1 MLSEAHGV
9 LQNNVRV
16 LQLSG
21 LWPPTPRRMRG
32 WALVFPLYTAALYAC
47 FLAVL
52 AVVLQLA
59 YLSQRDINDLTYAL
73 IVVMS
78 HVGVLFK
85 MTHFLY
91 NRAAYLQLVHRL
103 NGLVRQSVTDVQ
115 SDPQGVL
122 SACHMKAM
130 RLTFYTFAYL
140 ALTGLTWYLVPIVDA
155 IRSGSEGRRL
165 PVVNP
170 QWIDNTDTALYA
182 VGYVVQFPSIFYFV
196 ALSVGLDGF
205 FATTM
210 IHVAAQL
217 QLLSLRLSRLNEGGS
232 PLSALTTSSD
242 EHKRH
247 VSSTAVLGMQGIDG
261 SEGMYQQL
269 VQEIKRHQEIV
280 SFVKSLEAVMSP
292 VAFVQF
298 LFSVGSICVT
308 LFQSTFNPRPD
319 VVLKCA
325 MYLPTP
331 AFQIYMYCWCG
342 HDIMEEGARVSL
354 AAYSCAWTGASKR
367 SKDALRMLACSTQ
380 RPLLLRAGKIYP
392 VSKAT
397 FLSMI
402 NASYSLFAVLQ
413 QMRAR

>member
-1 MLSEAHGV
+1 
-9 LQNNVRV
+9 
-16 LQLSG
+16 
-21 LWPPTPRRMRG
+21 MRG
-32 WALVFPLYTAALYAC
+32 RARLFALYTAALYAC
-47 FLAVL
+47 FAAVL
-52 AVVLQLA
+52 LMALQLA
-59 YLSQRDINDLTYAL
+59 YLSQRDINELTYAL

-85 MTHFLY
+85 MTHFLTS
-91 NRAAYLQLVHRL
+91 RGAYLQLVERL
-103 NGLVRQSVTDVQ
+103 NRLVGQSLADD
-115 SDPQGVL
+115 SSGPVL
-122 SACHMKAM
+122 AACHRKAM
-130 RLTFYTFAYL
+130 RLTFCSFAYL
-140 ALTGLTWYLVPIVDA
+140 ALTGAIWYLVPIVDA

-165 PVVNP
+165 PVANP
-170 QWIDNTDTALYA
+170 HWIDTSKTALYA
-182 VGYVVQFPSIFYFV
+182 FLYVVQFPSIFYFV
-196 ALSVGLDGF
+196 GISVGLDGF

-210 IHVAAQL
+210 IHVATQL
-217 QLLSLRLSRLNEGGS
+217 RLLSLRLSGLNHGGS
-232 PLSALTTSSD
+232 RISSVTKFSEDNKSDLPSPLRVREIERLD
-242 EHKRH
+242 E
-247 VSSTAVLGMQGIDG
+247 

-280 SFVKSLEAVMSP
+280 SFVKFLEAVMSP

-331 AFQIYMYCWCG
+331 AFQIYIYCWCG

-380 RPLLLRAGKIYP
+380 RPLLLSAGKIYP

-413 QMRAR
+413 QMRSR